1 MASQMLRSPS
11 RPSSLC
17 SKEGAFAGTVSPPS
31 AVVTG
36 GADSSADDAIVV
48 DGVDMAEDNF
58 VFAGKEPIAASVDS
72 DSFTGTAVEAEG
84 FTSWRAPAAD
94 FAASDAR
101 DGGAADSSA
110 ASSK

>member
-1 MASQMLRSPS
+1 MASQILRSPS

-17 SKEGAFAGTVSPPS
+17 SKEGAFAGTASPPS
-31 AVVTG
+31 AVVTS
-36 GADSSADDAIVV
+36 GADSSPVDAIVV
-48 DGVDMAEDNF
+48 DGIDVAEDNF
-58 VFAGKEPIAASVDS
+58 VFAGNEPMAANADS

-84 FTSWRAPAAD
+84 FTTWGAPAAD

-101 DGGAADSSA
+101 NGGAADSSA